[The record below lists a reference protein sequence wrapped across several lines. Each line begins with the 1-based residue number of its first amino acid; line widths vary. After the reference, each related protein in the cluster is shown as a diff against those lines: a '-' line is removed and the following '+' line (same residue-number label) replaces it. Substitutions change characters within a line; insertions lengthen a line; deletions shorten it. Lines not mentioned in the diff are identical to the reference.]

1 MQIPKTVTI
10 GGLKF
15 KVVRVKPSEL
25 EVAKEGEIHFRDQI
39 ITICDAGTE
48 YTNVSF
54 LHECIHGFMEA
65 LGMSIQTHDE
75 QLIDGLAHQLY
86 EFLTLNKLQ
95 ATK

>member
-1 MQIPKTVTI
+1 MLIPKTVNI

-15 KVVRVKPSEL
+15 KVARVKPSEL
-25 EVAKEGEIHFRDQI
+25 EVAKEGEINFREQT
-39 ITICDAGTE
+39 ITLCDAGTE
-48 YTNVSF
+48 YTNISF

-65 LGMSIQTHDE
+65 LGMAISTHDE

-86 EFLTLNKLQ
+86 EFLSLNKLQ